1 MTASLPFSKIF
12 LDLEN
17 VECTNP
23 CEKANAVLG
32 CEYTMKNPHNIMKNR
47 NGMYNEKKMKTTLI
61 LPTTILYLK
70 IHVMVRS
77 PLIGDDKVQN
87 RNSQG

>member
-1 MTASLPFSKIF
+1 M
-12 LDLEN
+12 E
-17 VECTNP
+17 
-23 CEKANAVLG
+23 
-32 CEYTMKNPHNIMKNR
+32 
-47 NGMYNEKKMKTTLI
+47 YNEEKMKTTLI

-87 RNSQG
+87 RNYLHS

>member
-1 MTASLPFSKIF
+1 
-12 LDLEN
+12 
-17 VECTNP
+17 
-23 CEKANAVLG
+23 
-32 CEYTMKNPHNIMKNR
+32 
-47 NGMYNEKKMKTTLI
+47 MKTTLI
-61 LPTTILYLK
+61 LPTTILYLI